1 MIYNINESLVALLI
15 GKWDKD
21 LLIISHNLNHTPL
34 ENGLLILTA
43 FYYLW
48 ILI

>member
-15 GKWDKD
+15 GTWDKY

-43 FYYLW
+43 CYYLW